1 MSSGLS
7 GRTAAALREFRA
19 EESTDGTDLS
29 KMTPQQQ
36 RAWAEKIRIEAAER
50 MERLAEEGRQQR
62 QQQAEQ
68 ARQRRE
74 QAEVARKADEE
85 RSRQQT
91 QQVLM
96 NAVREELKAIFD
108 SATATE
114 WDQATKSVA
123 RQGLIGTLLAPDAYR
138 LALQEIRRS
147 K

>member
-1 MSSGLS
+1 MSGMSS
-7 GRTAAALREFRA
+7 RTAAALREFHV
-19 EESTDGTDLS
+19 EENPDGTDLS

-50 MERLAEEGRQQR
+50 MERLAEAGRQQR

-74 QAEVARKADEE
+74 QQEAVRTAEEE
-85 RSRQQT
+85 RSRKQT

-123 RQGLIGTLLAPDAYR
+123 AQGLINTPLAPDAYR
-138 LALQEIRRS
+138 SVLASLRRE
-147 K
+147 